1 MGRFHS
7 LHIKDIKIE
16 TSDTV
21 SISFNVPEDLQ
32 ADYKFIPGQYLT
44 LRTNINSEEIRRSY
58 SICAEPD
65 ANDLRVAV
73 KQIEN
78 GVFSTFAN
86 TRLKVND
93 TLDVAIP
100 EGKFILETNHS
111 SKKNYAAFVAGSGI
125 TPVMSMIK
133 DVLHHE
139 PNSTFILMYGN
150 KTPEETIFYNEIE
163 ALKKEFFGRFYVYY
177 TFTQVNEHDALFG
190 RIDTEK
196 VNYILKN
203 KHKNIELNAFYLCGP
218 ETMINLVSNTLE
230 ENKVPKSAIHY
241 ELFTASA
248 KTTNV
253 ATKTPTLS
261 GDAKVTITVDD
272 EETQITVKE
281 NETILDAALKQ
292 GIDAPYSCQGGVCS
306 SCICLVT
313 EGEVSM
319 LANSVLT
326 DSEIEEGLTLACQS
340 VPKSSTVKIDFDD
353 V

>member
-1 MGRFHS
+1 MSRFHS
-7 LHIKDIKIE
+7 LHIKDIKKE

-21 SISFNVPEDLQ
+21 SISFDVPENLK

-44 LRTNINSEEIRRSY
+44 LRTNINNKEIRRSY
-58 SICAEPD
+58 SICTEPA

-78 GVFSTFAN
+78 GLFSTFAN
-86 TRLKVND
+86 TQLKEND
-93 TLDVAIP
+93 ILDVGSP
-100 EGKFILETNHS
+100 EGKFTLETNHN

-139 PNSTFILMYGN
+139 PNSSFVLLYGN
-150 KTPEETIFYNEIE
+150 KTPENTIFYSEIE
-163 ALKKEFFGRFYVYY
+163 NLKKEFFGRFYVYY
-177 TFTQVNEHDALFG
+177 TFTQVNEQDALFG

-218 ETMINLVSNTLE
+218 EDMINTVSNTLE

-241 ELFTASA
+241 ELFTA
-248 KTTNV
+248 
-253 ATKTPTLS
+253 ATSTPNKIDTDTLD
-261 GDAKVTITVDD
+261 GDAKVTITLDD
-272 EETQITVKE
+272 EEFNVIVKE

-306 SCICLVT
+306 SCICMVT
-313 EGEVSM
+313 EGEVT
-319 LANSVLT
+319 LLKNSVLT
-326 DSEIEEGLTLACQS
+326 DGEIEEGLTLACQAVS
-340 VPKSSTVKIDFDD
+340 KSPVIKVDFDD
-353 V
+353 I